1 VRWAQRVVFVV
12 PVVAVL
18 VAAWQLRWMSDDGF
32 IHLRVVEQLVHGNG
46 AVFNAG
52 ERVEASTSPLWVAVL
67 ALAYPLTPLAL
78 PWKAVVL
85 GIVLTAAGVGLAE
98 RAGAVLARS
107 AARPTAR
114 PTNGLV
120 VPVGAIT
127 IAALPPFW
135 EFASSG
141 LETGLAFAWLGACCW
156 WCARRVTGPV
166 RRRAELAGAVLASL
180 GPLIR
185 PDLAVFTVAF
195 GAVLVAAAAGP
206 GWLTRRRL
214 AVAAALVALPGAYQ
228 LFRMGYYAMVVP
240 NTAVA
245 KEAGHTDW
253 DQGRQY
259 VADLVSPYWLWV
271 PFLLLGAVLAVQV
284 GRAARARD
292 LLPVAARMAP
302 VAAALVHALYLTRLG
317 GDFMH
322 ARLLLPAVFAIAAPV
337 VVTLRP
343 ADLRLRAGGRPAAA
357 AATTAAAKFALVA
370 AVGAWALVC
379 AVGLRRDVHHRAP
392 WGGVQPVSADGTIA
406 EERDF
411 YRGIRHLAVPVR
423 LDLSLAEQLRGDVRT
438 WPQDGLGYFGET
450 NEPVLERLPLA
461 DHLDGHVQARAVQ
474 AAMAVGAASV
484 AWGDDVYV
492 VDDLSLAH
500 PVGSHLDEV
509 VGPRPGHQKPVP
521 LVWRVAGLT
530 DGTRPVRVADDG
542 RIVLTR
548 RDLAAAEHARRCGR
562 LGAYLDGIHAP
573 LTPSRFVRNVAASLP
588 NTTFRVPVDPHAAE
602 ARFCG
607 S

>member
-1 VRWAQRVVFVV
+1 
-12 PVVAVL
+12 
-18 VAAWQLRWMSDDGF
+18 MSDDGF

-46 AVFNAG
+46 PVFNAG

-67 ALAYPLTPLAL
+67 AVAYPLTPLAL
-78 PWKAVVL
+78 PWKAVGL

-98 RAGAVLARS
+98 RAGARF
-107 AARPTAR
+107 AR

-127 IAALPPFW
+127 VAALPPFW

-166 RRRAELAGAVLASL
+166 RRRAELAGAVVASL

-185 PDLAVFTVAF
+185 PDLAVFTLAF
-195 GAVLVAAAAGP
+195 GAVLVAAAGP
-206 GWLTRRRL
+206 GWLARRRL

-253 DQGRQY
+253 AQGRQY

-271 PFLLLGAVLAVQV
+271 PLLLLGTVLAVQV
-284 GRAARARD
+284 GRAVRARAW
-292 LLPVAARMAP
+292 LPVAARVAP
-302 VAAALVHALYLTRLG
+302 VVAALVHALYLTRLG

-343 ADLRLRAGGRPAAA
+343 APLRLGAGGRATA
-357 AATTAAAKFALVA
+357 AATAAKFALVA

-423 LDLSLAEQLRGDVRT
+423 LDLSLAAQLRADVRT

-461 DHLDGHVQARAVQ
+461 ADVDDHVDDDLDDHVHARAVQ

-530 DGTRPVRVADDG
+530 DGTRPVRVAADG
-542 RIVLTR
+542 RVVLTR

-573 LTPSRFVRNVAASLP
+573 LTPSRFVRNVVASLP
-588 NTTFRVPVDPHAAE
+588 NTTFRVPLDPHAAE

-607 S
+607 P